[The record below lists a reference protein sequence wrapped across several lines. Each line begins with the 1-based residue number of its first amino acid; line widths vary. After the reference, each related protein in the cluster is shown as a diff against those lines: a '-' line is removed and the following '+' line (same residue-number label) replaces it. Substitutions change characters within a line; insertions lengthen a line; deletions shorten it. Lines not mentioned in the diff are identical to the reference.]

1 MITISEEILL
11 LVMDY
16 DTGRLNA
23 ELPRRCVRA
32 ALGGA
37 VLMDLADR
45 NRVDTDLHRLFVV
58 SPEPLREPVL
68 DRALARIV
76 RETERRPADHWVGVL
91 ADDHEVLRSLLA
103 DRLVTRGIA
112 LRDRFERLLV
122 VGSPRDAINGEALP
136 RDVRRRI
143 AGVLLSDEIPDPR
156 DIMIISLVDSC
167 SLWRGLID
175 EAGLVRFAPKIRQI
189 ARMDLIAQ
197 AVARVVLQEP

>member
-1 MITISEEILL
+1 MITISEEVLL

-76 RETERRPADHWVGVL
+76 REAEHRPTDHWVGVL
-91 ADDHEVLRSLLA
+91 VDDHEALRSLLA

-112 LRDRFERLLV
+112 LRDRFDRLLV

-143 AGVLLSDEIPDPR
+143 AGVLMSDEIPDPR
-156 DIMIISLVDSC
+156 DIMIISLVETC

-175 EAGLVRFAPKIRQI
+175 EAGLVRFGPKIGQI

-197 AVARVVLQEP
+197 AVARAVSRGT